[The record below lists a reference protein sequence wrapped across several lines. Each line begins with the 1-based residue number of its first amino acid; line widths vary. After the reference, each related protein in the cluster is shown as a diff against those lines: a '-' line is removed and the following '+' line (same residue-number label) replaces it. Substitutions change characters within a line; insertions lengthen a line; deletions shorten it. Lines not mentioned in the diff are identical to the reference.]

1 MEQQEASDDAVM
13 TRIGQAIMLLHGGDR
28 EEARNRFGALWSE
41 LGADG
46 DALHRCTLAHYMADT
61 QDDPG
66 DELAWDLRALTA
78 AEGLRAAEGPGG
90 GEGAGGARAAEHRDT
105 PAVRAFYPR
114 CTSTSRRTTSSSSA
128 PNRPVSTSSGPAP
141 RPYRSR
147 TTGTAVES
155 APPSTA
161 WSSACG
167 RSDPAGRAGAGA
179 SAAVRPRAD
188 AGLRTARGP
197 AAVPPAERADVRPAD
212 ADTRQC
218 GHGDGGD
225 VRDPARRP
233 GPRRV
238 RTLPRTGGP
247 RRSGARS
254 LRRGGDGR
262 GCGEDGRAADG
273 LGSGTASNTSRAGD
287 CTICG
292 ATSWAGPVAPGRG
305 EGRARG
311 STDTQPEMAVTV
323 SPTRRFAVIL
333 VLCTRTT
340 LRCGPVFGDPVGGE
354 WPARVTRSARRPAR
368 ARQGRDRQSPVAPS
382 TRSRTRSAW
391 PLCRAYSSI
400 MCR

>member
-90 GEGAGGARAAEHRDT
+90 GEGPAAPGRRNTGT
-105 PAVRAFYPR
+105 PRPSGRSTPR

-212 ADTRQC
+212 ADADTRQC

-225 VRDPARRP
+225 ARDPARRP

-247 RRSGARS
+247 RRSGAGS

-262 GCGEDGRAADG
+262 GCG
-273 LGSGTASNTSRAGD
+273 
-287 CTICG
+287 
-292 ATSWAGPVAPGRG
+292 
-305 EGRARG
+305 
-311 STDTQPEMAVTV
+311 
-323 SPTRRFAVIL
+323 
-333 VLCTRTT
+333 
-340 LRCGPVFGDPVGGE
+340 GG
-354 WPARVTRSARRPAR
+354 
-368 ARQGRDRQSPVAPS
+368 RQGRR
-382 TRSRTRSAW
+382 
-391 PLCRAYSSI
+391 RARI
-400 MCR
+400 RHGLQDLTGG